1 MNYEV
6 DQMPAGRELDLLVE
20 TEIFGSIALTDDE
33 WNLCMAMI
41 EHRDPCFSPPDT
53 RMLKMP
59 LSEPSHQMKLGF
71 RLIWPRWF
79 SRESIG
85 NQVSALIDKM
95 RADGW
100 LFDLTDF
107 ETTEDEII
115 QIVGFQK
122 NTIRQEASGE
132 SDAHAICLA
141 ALKAVRALKAL
152 EDKHE
157 VV

>member
-6 DQMPAGRELDLLVE
+6 DQMRAGRELDLLIE
-20 TEIFGSIALTDDE
+20 TEIFGSIALTNDE
-33 WNLCMAMI
+33 WDLCKAMI
-41 EHRDPCFSPPDT
+41 EYRDPVFAPPDT

-59 LSEPSHQMKLGF
+59 ISEPSYQMKLRF

-107 ETTEDEII
+107 ETTEGEII
-115 QIVGFQK
+115 RIAGFAK
-122 NTIRQEASGE
+122 DTLREEASAE
-132 SDAHAICLA
+132 TDAHAICLA
-141 ALKAVRALKAL
+141 ALEAVRALKAL